1 VVPADTCTHGLA
13 SATGFVSTP
22 SDLVRFFSQL
32 ATTTASALLSI
43 ESRREIARPLWRI
56 AGPVARHYGLGAAH
70 GETGGWTWFGHGGGF
85 PGVRSFTLVV
95 PAQGIAVSVCLH
107 ATDGEPQ
114 GMVENILR
122 ILQMFAAHGPARPAV
137 AGWTGRFWSLWGAS
151 DFVPMGD
158 KVMVAQPNLGN
169 PFGDPTELTVIGTD
183 VATISETGGYGSYG
197 QSVKL
202 IRGDD
207 GAVREVLFAGS
218 LLKLREAAAAEAIG
232 RYEG

>member
-1 VVPADTCTHGLA
+1 
-13 SATGFVSTP
+13 
-22 SDLVRFFSQL
+22 
-32 ATTTASALLSI
+32 
-43 ESRREIARPLWRI
+43 
-56 AGPVARHYGLGAAH
+56 
-70 GETGGWTWFGHGGGF
+70 
-85 PGVRSFTLVV
+85 
-95 PAQGIAVSVCLH
+95 
-107 ATDGEPQ
+107 
-114 GMVENILR
+114 
-122 ILQMFAAHGPARPAV
+122 
-137 AGWTGRFWSLWGAS
+137 
-151 DFVPMGD
+151 MGD